1 MCGFIFPHE
10 PLCQLTSQKPVGL
23 FKGIMLNFQI
33 RENWHLNDAESF
45 PTTGH
50 LFFPV
55 CWVILS
61 VLFSSHMCCTFP
73 VKFLPKY
80 LLSSVT
86 VLNGISS
93 PDWPLCVWRLC
104 SWTWELT
111 DSYRSVE
118 KPKADGGASPGQLYP
133 DLPGSLRLLTSFL
146 FPSSQFSLFQN
157 EGLDRRALFPR
168 VKLQPKVNCGLC
180 FYFFAFL
187 VIEKI
192 GHAFPAAVHRAGLQ
206 VPSLPT

>member
-1 MCGFIFPHE
+1 M
-10 PLCQLTSQKPVGL
+10 
-23 FKGIMLNFQI
+23 MLNPFQQQDI
-33 RENWHLNDAESF
+33 
-45 PTTGH
+45 
-50 LFFPV
+50 FFSPI

-61 VLFSSHMCCTFP
+61 VLFSSHMCCTLP

-80 LLSSVT
+80 FLSSVT
-86 VLNGISS
+86 ILNGISS

-118 KPKADGGASPGQLYP
+118 QPKTDGRASPGQLYP
-133 DLPGSLRLLTSFL
+133 DLPGSLRLITSFL
-146 FPSSQFSLFQN
+146 FPSSQFSLFQS
-157 EGLDRRALFPR
+157 EGLDICALFPR

-180 FYFFAFL
+180 FYFFAFP

-192 GHAFPAAVHRAGLQ
+192 GHFFPRCSAQSWAAGTS
-206 VPSLPT
+206 PPT

>member
-1 MCGFIFPHE
+1 M
-10 PLCQLTSQKPVGL
+10 
-23 FKGIMLNFQI
+23 MLNPFQQQGI
-33 RENWHLNDAESF
+33 FFFLFVES
-45 PTTGH
+45 
-50 LFFPV
+50 
-55 CWVILS
+55 
-61 VLFSSHMCCTFP
+61 FSSHMCCTFP

-80 LLSSVT
+80 FLSSVT
-86 VLNGISS
+86 ILNGISS

-118 KPKADGGASPGQLYP
+118 QPKADGGASPGQLYP
-133 DLPGSLRLLTSFL
+133 DLPESLQLLTSFL

-168 VKLQPKVNCGLC
+168 VKLQPKVNCSLC

-192 GHAFPAAVHRAGLQ
+192 GHLFPAAVHRAELQ
-206 VPSLPT
+206 VPSLPTSSGLVKLDLYIHGKCLLPVCRSRKGQGD